1 MQERSAAE
9 LHALKCELAG
19 EVLRSSGQLRLRV
32 TGWSMLPTIFPGD
45 TVMIESADSDCVDKG
60 DIVLF
65 HRDRRLFV
73 HRVSG
78 KSGAAR
84 DFQIV
89 TQGDGM
95 PRPDPPVSGSQLLGK
110 VSFVVRDGRCLE
122 PAKSL
127 GLSQRAVAAVVR
139 RSSSAA
145 RVIVGVHK
153 MSRGSQKRAS
163 QKLGSREL
171 ATQEPHPCQS

>member
-1 MQERSAAE
+1 

-19 EVLRSSGQLRLRV
+19 EVLRSSGRLRLRV
-32 TGWSMLPTIFPGD
+32 TGLSMLPTIFPGD
-45 TVMIESADSDCVDKG
+45 TLVIEPANSESVGKG

-65 HRDRRLFV
+65 HRDCRLFV

-78 KSGAAR
+78 KSGSAR

-95 PRPDPPVSGSQLLGK
+95 PNPDPPVSSSQLLGK
-110 VSFVVRDGRCLE
+110 VCFVVRDGRCLE
-122 PAKSL
+122 PARIPGFSM
-127 GLSQRAVAAVVR
+127 RAVAALVR

-145 RVIVGVHK
+145 RLVVGVHK
-153 MSRGSQKRAS
+153 MGQ
-163 QKLGSREL
+163 GP
-171 ATQEPHPCQS
+171 QEPLCQG

>member
-1 MQERSAAE
+1 MRGSSSAE

-19 EVLRSSGQLRLRV
+19 EVLSSSGRLRLRV
-32 TGWSMLPTIFPGD
+32 TGWSMLPAIFPGD
-45 TVMIESADSDCVDKG
+45 TLVIEPASSESVGKG

-65 HRDRRLFV
+65 RRDGRLFA

-78 KSGAAR
+78 KSGSAS

-95 PRPDPPVSGSQLLGK
+95 ANPDPPVSSSQLLGK

-122 PAKSL
+122 LAHTPR
-127 GLSQRAVAAVVR
+127 LSMRAVAALVR
-139 RSSSAA
+139 RSSWAG
-145 RVIVGVHK
+145 RVVVGVHK
-153 MSRGSQKRAS
+153 MGKDP
-163 QKLGSREL
+163 
-171 ATQEPHPCQS
+171 QERLCQD

>member
-1 MQERSAAE
+1 
-9 LHALKCELAG
+9 
-19 EVLRSSGQLRLRV
+19 
-32 TGWSMLPTIFPGD
+32 MLPAIFPGD
-45 TVMIESADSDCVDKG
+45 TLVIEPANSESVGKG

-73 HRVSG
+73 HRVSET
-78 KSGAAR
+78 SGSAR

-95 PRPDPPVSGSQLLGK
+95 PNPDPPVSSSQLLGK

-122 PAKSL
+122 PARIPGFSM
-127 GLSQRAVAAVVR
+127 RAVAALVR

-145 RVIVGVHK
+145 RVVVGVHK
-153 MSRGSQKRAS
+153 MGQ
-163 QKLGSREL
+163 GP
-171 ATQEPHPCQS
+171 QEPLCQG

>member
-1 MQERSAAE
+1 MRGRSSTE

-19 EVLRSSGQLRLRV
+19 EVLRSSGRLRLRV

-45 TVMIESADSDCVDKG
+45 TLVIERASSESVGKG

-65 HRDRRLFV
+65 HRDHRMFV
-73 HRVSG
+73 HRVAGTSG
-78 KSGAAR
+78 GDR
-84 DFQIV
+84 DLQIV

-95 PRPDPPVSGSQLLGK
+95 PNPDPPVSSSQLLGK

-122 PAKSL
+122 PAKTPNFPM
-127 GLSQRAVAAVVR
+127 RAVGALVR

-145 RVIVGVHK
+145 RVVVGVHK
-153 MSRGSQKRAS
+153 MGQ
-163 QKLGSREL
+163 GP
-171 ATQEPHPCQS
+171 QEPLCQD

>member
-1 MQERSAAE
+1 MRGCTSAE

-19 EVLRSSGQLRLRV
+19 EVLRSSGKLRLRV

-45 TVMIESADSDCVDKG
+45 TLLIEPANSDRVGKG

-65 HRDRRLFV
+65 RRDRRLFV

-78 KSGAAR
+78 KSGSAR
-84 DFQIV
+84 NLQIV

-95 PRPDPPVSGSQLLGK
+95 RRPDPPVSASELLGK

-122 PAKSL
+122 PSKSL
-127 GLSQRAVAAVVR
+127 GLSGRAVAALVR
-139 RSSSAA
+139 RSASAA

-153 MSRGSQKRAS
+153 MGQGP
-163 QKLGSREL
+163 QEL
-171 ATQEPHPCQS
+171 PLCQS

>member
-1 MQERSAAE
+1 
-9 LHALKCELAG
+9 LHDLKCELAG
-19 EVLRSSGQLRLRV
+19 EVLRSSGRLRLRV
-32 TGWSMLPTIFPGD
+32 TGLSMLPAIFPGD
-45 TVMIESADSDCVDKG
+45 TLVIEPANSESVGKG

-73 HRVSG
+73 HRVSET
-78 KSGAAR
+78 SGSAR

-95 PRPDPPVSGSQLLGK
+95 PNPDPPVSSSQLLGK

-122 PAKSL
+122 PARIPGFSM
-127 GLSQRAVAAVVR
+127 RAVAALVR

-145 RVIVGVHK
+145 RVVVGVHK
-153 MSRGSQKRAS
+153 MGQ
-163 QKLGSREL
+163 GP
-171 ATQEPHPCQS
+171 QEPLCQG